1 MLLEQFGADMSVYTR
16 MVCDTVCITVPK
28 AIVHCM
34 VRQRCGR
41 HYRLSPGRT
50 FLFPVACLYPM
61 IPCI

>member
-34 VRQRCGR
+34 VRQLCEMEQIRA
-41 HYRLSPGRT
+41 LSSYA
-50 FLFPVACLYPM
+50 VSQN
-61 IPCI
+61 PCS